1 MGADAVP
8 TEYEVEDARLG
19 DLVEQ
24 LAARLQSGELGDPE
38 EFIGQHPE
46 HAEALRRLLPTARGL
61 AEMGNLPMHFEA
73 SNPWTFASS
82 PFADGQATMTL
93 GDFRIIREI
102 GRGGMGVV
110 YEADQVSLGRRVALK
125 VLPFAAALDARH
137 LQRFKNEAHAA
148 AHLHHTNIVP
158 VFAVGCERGV
168 HFYAM
173 QYIEGQSLSELI
185 AQLAA
190 AGSGPIGVADSCSA
204 EGAGSPKKRPAKCN
218 APSTILGASV
228 ASSSG
233 SQRDREYFRTIAGLG
248 RQAAEALEHAHGVGV
263 VHRDI
268 KPANLLLDA
277 HGNVWITDF
286 GLVHMHGD
294 GALTTTGDVVGTLRY
309 MSPEQA
315 LGRRHEVDHRTDVY
329 SLGVTLYELAV
340 LSPAFGGEDRQEVLR
355 KIAIEDPP
363 PPRRSNA
370 AIPTELETI
379 ILKAVAKSPSERYA
393 TAGALAEDLRRFLN
407 DEPIR
412 ARRPTVIQRVRKWS
426 RRHRPLVM
434 TMAVSLAVIAA
445 VIAGAIGWVV
455 RDAAERRIAAE
466 REVADAVSEA
476 GRHLAQGRRAEA
488 AATAR
493 RAAQILEN
501 SSASGELRAAVDR
514 LFAEAALVEKLDE
527 IRVDRREG
535 ANAHWGHG
543 SVDFARTDAD
553 YQAAFAKFGLP
564 IESTSP
570 QELVIAVYERPIREY
585 VAAALDD
592 WALARLSQKSRDDSL
607 WRRLLEH
614 ASSLDGNAQ
623 RREVRAAVSRL
634 DRKELLG
641 VAAACGADTS
651 PETALL
657 LAGALAHYDAWSE
670 SVDLLRTVQERH
682 PDDFWINYQL
692 AWQLRRQLLIDEA
705 ALPYAYAAVALR
717 PDNACVWHLLADVLH
732 NVERPEDALRACRKS
747 LRYKPDFAIALVT
760 ESEILLGL
768 NRPAE
773 AAAAADNALRI
784 DPDNFVA
791 LWFLGQARLAAG
803 DIDQAIAASERSIER
818 RPTFAP
824 SHQTLAQALA
834 AAGRAERAIEKYRDA
849 IRLDSKLEPA
859 HRQLG
864 DLLLRYGRFDEAQE
878 HYRRATALRP
888 HDPQARI
895 KLAKTSLHKFS
906 WGNAGRVLGEVFATM
921 LDRTTR
927 EVHTGEFHMGARNYV
942 EAVACFRRALRS
954 RPNDALL
961 HARLGM
967 GLFHLKEFEPAVA
980 AYEASDRL
988 DSSSY
993 TTNVDLGLVLYE
1005 MGRLEDALKRFR
1017 QAIKLKPNGQ
1027 RAHLRVGLVLIKQGR
1042 PEEGLRYLRQAT
1054 KLNAT
1059 DADAKRALA
1068 ATLVSLAQPLIST
1081 ESDQSQYERARAF
1094 LTEATTVDPQSATAW
1109 GLLGIAYARLDQW
1122 DEASQSLTSAIDK
1135 QGHGGTAY
1143 ELFWLAQSKA
1153 RLGDPVGAKRLFAQ
1167 ALEWTKKH
1175 RPDDPVL
1182 QAYQAE
1188 AQRTLA
1194 SFGASVTP

>member
-1 MGADAVP
+1 MMGADAGP
-8 TEYEVEDARLG
+8 TECEVEDARLG

-46 HAEALRRLLPTARGL
+46 YSDALRRLLPTARGL
-61 AEMGNLPMHFEA
+61 AEMGNRPMQFEA
-73 SNPWTFASS
+73 SSPWTFVSS

-110 YEADQVSLGRRVALK
+110 YEAVQISLGRRVALK
-125 VLPFAAALDARH
+125 VLPFAAALDPRH

-190 AGSGPIGVADSCSA
+190 AGSGANGSDSRSA
-204 EGAGSPKKRPAKCN
+204 EATGAPKTPPARRH
-218 APSTILGASV
+218 ATSTVLGTSI

-233 SQRDREYFRTIAGLG
+233 SKRDREYFRTIAGLG

-277 HGNVWITDF
+277 QGNVWITDF
-286 GLVHMHGD
+286 GLVHMQGD

-315 LGRRHEVDHRTDVY
+315 LGRRHEVDHRTDIY

-355 KIAIEDPP
+355 KIAVEDPH

-370 AIPTELETI
+370 AIPAELETI
-379 ILKAVAKSPSERYA
+379 ILKAAAKSPSERYA

-412 ARRPTVIQRVRKWS
+412 ARRPTVTQRVRKWS

-434 TMAVSLAVIAA
+434 MMAISLAVIGA

-455 RDAAERRIAAE
+455 RDAAQRRITAE
-466 REVADAVSEA
+466 REVAEAVREA
-476 GRHLAQGRRAEA
+476 DRHLAQGHRAEA

-493 RAAQILEN
+493 RAAQILE
-501 SSASGELRAAVDR
+501 SSNASGELSGAVDR

-535 ANAHWGHG
+535 ANAHLGHG

-592 WALARLSQKSRDDSL
+592 WALARLSQKSQHDSL

-614 ASSLDGNAQ
+614 ASALDGNAQ
-623 RREVRAAVSRL
+623 RREVRAAISRL

-641 VAAACGADTS
+641 VAAACGADTP

-657 LAGALAHYDAWSE
+657 LAGALAHYRAWSE
-670 SVDLLRTVQERH
+670 SVDLLRAVHQRH
-682 PDDFWINYQL
+682 PDDFWLNYQL
-692 AWQLRRQLLIDEA
+692 AWQLRRYLLIDEG

-732 NVERPEDALRACRKS
+732 NVERSEDALRACRKS
-747 LRYKPDFAIALVT
+747 LQYKPDFAIALVT

-768 NRPAE
+768 KRPAE
-773 AAAAADNALRI
+773 AAASAEQALRI
-784 DPDNFVA
+784 DPDNFLA
-791 LWFLGQARLAAG
+791 LWFLGQARLATG

-818 RPTFAP
+818 YPTFAP
-824 SHQTLAQALA
+824 SHQVLAQALEA
-834 AAGRAERAIEKYRDA
+834 GGRAERAIEKYRDA
-849 IRLDSKLEPA
+849 IRLDAKLEPA

-878 HYRRATALRP
+878 HYRRATSLRP

-895 KLAKTSLHKFS
+895 KLAKASLHTFA
-906 WGNAGRVLGEVFATM
+906 WGNAARVLAEVFATM

-961 HARLGM
+961 HARLGL
-967 GLFHLKEFEPAVA
+967 GLFHLKELEQAVA

-988 DSSSY
+988 DSTSY

-1005 MGRLEDALKRFR
+1005 MGRFEDALERLQR
-1017 QAIKLKPNGQ
+1017 AIELKPNGQ
-1027 RAHLRVGLVLIKQGR
+1027 RAHFRIGLVLSKHVR
-1042 PEEGLRYLRQAT
+1042 PEEGLPYLRKAT
-1054 KLNAT
+1054 TLNTT
-1059 DADAKRALA
+1059 DADAKQKLV
-1068 ATLVSLAQPLIST
+1068 ATLVSLAQPLVSI
-1081 ESDQSQYERARAF
+1081 ESARSQYERAREF

-1122 DEASQSLTSAIDK
+1122 DKARQSLTTAVEK
-1135 QGHGGTAY
+1135 HGNGGTAY
-1143 ELFWLAQSKA
+1143 ELFWLARAKA
-1153 RLGDPVGAKRLFAQ
+1153 RSGDPVGAKRVFAQ
-1167 ALEWTKKH
+1167 AIEWTKKN
-1175 RPDDPVL
+1175 RPDDAVL
-1182 QAYQAE
+1182 RSYQDE
-1188 AQRTLA
+1188 AQRNLA
-1194 SFGASVTP
+1194 SIGAPIAP